1 MFINCKLFSH
11 DRFVCTLI
19 SRGET
24 FRNNLND
31 IKRPVQAIF
40 MDNTNNPTSQPQ
52 HQPNQ
57 MASSHANTK
66 LKQQQQFQAQKSV
79 DYTSPMSVYQQ
90 PASMPPYNLPP
101 HTPLQHQ
108 KSFSNDPSYNAP
120 HSVPTPCKSGSIS
133 NILSQDDGQ
142 QQLLGKLVIC
152 LLFVIGLFF
161 FFNKIIQQEESTRA
175 MTIFQDRFN
184 NRRRFDLLNSIRISR
199 ASRSARRNRRP
210 GPCLN

>member
-31 IKRPVQAIF
+31 IKRPIQAIF

-57 MASSHANTK
+57 MTSHANNPK
-66 LKQQQQFQAQKSV
+66 LKQQQFQPQKSV

-108 KSFSNDPSYNAP
+108 KSFGNDPSYNAP

-142 QQLLGKLVIC
+142 QQLLGKLANFLF
-152 LLFVIGLFF
+152 LLLYLLEFLL
-161 FFNKIIQQEESTRA
+161 KIK
-175 MTIFQDRFN
+175 
-184 NRRRFDLLNSIRISR
+184 
-199 ASRSARRNRRP
+199 
-210 GPCLN
+210 